1 MVFICATNVEF
12 NFHERYNPVFDSW
25 RNKKLLWVQCLWAS
39 QQFASKLYSIVIF
52 SCPID
57 FYFLS
62 VKRGFIN
69 NFEEIFCFSSEKGRF
84 INNFGEIFC
93 FLSVKRRFI
102 NNFEEIF
109 CFLSVKRRF
118 INNFGEIF
126 CFLSRKRRF
135 INNEI
140 PGIRNFFLPIDT
152 YNFFEYTPVFD
163 SLHLNFTL

>member
-39 QQFASKLYSIVIF
+39 QQFESKLYSIVIF

-62 VKRGFIN
+62 VKRG
-69 NFEEIFCFSSEKGRF
+69 
-84 INNFGEIFC
+84 
-93 FLSVKRRFI
+93 FI

-163 SLHLNFTL
+163 SLHLSFTL

>member
-69 NFEEIFCFSSEKGRF
+69 NFR
-84 INNFGEIFC
+84 
-93 FLSVKRRFI
+93 
-102 NNFEEIF
+102 EIF

-135 INNEI
+135 RNNEI

>member
-69 NFEEIFCFSSEKGRF
+69 NFR
-84 INNFGEIFC
+84 
-93 FLSVKRRFI
+93 
-102 NNFEEIF
+102 EIF

-140 PGIRNFFLPIDT
+140 PGIRNFFLHIDT

>member
-69 NFEEIFCFSSEKGRF
+69 NFR
-84 INNFGEIFC
+84 
-93 FLSVKRRFI
+93 
-102 NNFEEIF
+102 EIF

>member
-39 QQFASKLYSIVIF
+39 QQFESKLYSIVIF

-69 NFEEIFCFSSEKGRF
+69 NFR
-84 INNFGEIFC
+84 
-93 FLSVKRRFI
+93 
-102 NNFEEIF
+102 EIF

-126 CFLSRKRRF
+126 CFLSVKRRF